1 MDVTERT
8 AVTRGAEA
16 EVTVGNTM
24 AVGIA
29 EVTVEVTP
37 EVVAPSTIVQVGV
50 HKLRVVVNG
59 TR

>member
-1 MDVTERT
+1 MAVTERT
-8 AVTRGAEA
+8 AVTRGVEA

-29 EVTVEVTP
+29 EVTVGVTL

-50 HKLRVVVNG
+50 HRLCVVNG